1 MNIAEKYALECG
13 LKLTEPYVDLAYLPT
28 CEDNVI
34 VIDTRCKYSDGSYDY
49 FSDIVSLINPFLK
62 QNNIEI
68 FQIANDEDAKLA
80 AKRCFIKINK
90 KQEAYIISKSKLLIA
105 NQNYSLYIASAL
117 GIPSIGLYSIF
128 DSNSV
133 RPIWNQHLQINIDSE
148 RAGNF
153 PTYGQLNESPKTI
166 NFISPYI
173 VAKKILDVL
182 NIKNDLDRFELIH
195 LGKEFNRKVVEIVP
209 NYTTDEKFLQDQFVN
224 LRLDYLD
231 NMSVEALNF
240 WIKNRKVNIIT
251 DKDINLSL
259 LVPYKN
265 NIKNITIMISDR
277 ISENFL
283 KNCKYLGFSI
293 KIYCN
298 QLDRISEFRFK
309 FINWD
314 IHEDKAPTLSD
325 EIKSK
330 INENTKFTSSKIL
343 FSSGKLFSSKASFL
357 RNAPLDKLGESVI
370 LCKDFE
376 EEQDY
381 FKIYNERQE
390 ESTSST
396 SVTQCLGVN

>member
-13 LKLTEPYVDLAYLPT
+13 LKIAKPFIDLAYLPI
-28 CEDNVI
+28 CEDNI
-34 VIDTRCKYSDGSYDY
+34 ITIDTRCRYNDGTYDY
-49 FSDIVSLINPFLK
+49 FSDVVSLIAPFLK
-62 QNNIEI
+62 EKNIEI
-68 FQIANDEDAKLA
+68 YQIANDENVKLA

-90 KQEAYIISKSKLLIA
+90 KQEAYIISKSKLVVG
-105 NQNYSLYIASAL
+105 NQNYSLYLASIL
-117 GIPSIGLYSIF
+117 GVPSIGLYSLFESDTIK
-128 DSNSV
+128 
-133 RPIWNQHLQINIDSE
+133 PIWNQHLQINIDSE
-148 RAGNF
+148 RYGNL
-153 PTYGQLNESPKTI
+153 PSYGQLNESPKTI
-166 NFISPYI
+166 NSISPYL
-173 VAKKILDVL
+173 VAKKILDSL
-182 NIKNDLDRFELIH
+182 NIKNNLDRFELIH

-209 NYTTDEKFLQDQFVN
+209 NYTTEEKFLQDQFVN

-240 WIKNRKVNIIT
+240 WVKNRKVNIIT

-259 LVPYKN
+259 LAPYKQ

-298 QLDRISEFRFK
+298 QIDKINEFRFK
-309 FINWD
+309 FLDWD
-314 IHEDKAPTLSD
+314 IFEDKASTLPD
-325 EIKSK
+325 DVKSK
-330 INENTKFTSSKIL
+330 INETTKFVSSKII

-357 RNAPLDKLGESVI
+357 KNTPLDKLGEPVI
-370 LCKDFE
+370 LSKDFE

-396 SVTQCLGVN
+396 SVA

>member
-13 LKLTEPYVDLAYLPT
+13 LKLAKPYVDLAYLPI

-34 VIDTRCKYSDGSYDY
+34 VIDTRCKYNDGTYDY
-49 FSDIVSLINPFLK
+49 FSDIVSLISPFLK
-62 QNNIEI
+62 ENNIEI
-68 FQIANDEDAKLA
+68 FQIANDEDTKLA

-105 NQNYSLYIASAL
+105 NQNYSLYVASAL
-117 GIPSIGLYSIF
+117 GVPSIGLYSIF
-128 DSNSV
+128 DSNTVS
-133 RPIWNQHLQINIDSE
+133 PIWNRHLQTNIDSD
-148 RAGNF
+148 RAGNS

-173 VAKKILDVL
+173 VAKKILDTL

-209 NYTTDEKFLQDQFVN
+209 NYTTEEKFLQDQFIN

-231 NMSVEALNF
+231 NMSIDALNF

-259 LVPYKN
+259 LVPHKN
-265 NIKNITIMISDR
+265 NVKNITIMISDR

-283 KNCKYLGFSI
+283 KNCKHLGFTI

-298 QLDRISEFRFK
+298 ELDRISEFRFK
-309 FINWD
+309 FLDWD
-314 IHEDKAPTLSD
+314 ILEDKASTLSD

-330 INENTKFTSSKIL
+330 INETTKFTSSKIL
-343 FSSGKLFSSKASFL
+343 FSSGKLFSSKVSFL
-357 RNAPLDKLGESVI
+357 RNSPLDKLGERVI
-370 LCKDFE
+370 LSKEFE

-381 FKIYNERQE
+381 FKIYNEREQ

-396 SVTQCLGVN
+396 SVA

>member
-1 MNIAEKYALECG
+1 MNIAEKYALGCG
-13 LKLTEPYVDLAYLPT
+13 LKIAKPFIDLAYLPI
-28 CEDNVI
+28 CEDNI
-34 VIDTRCKYSDGSYDY
+34 ITIDTRCRYNDGTYDY
-49 FSDIVSLINPFLK
+49 FSDVVSLIAPFLK
-62 QNNIEI
+62 EKNIEI
-68 FQIANDEDAKLA
+68 YQIANDENVKLA

-90 KQEAYIISKSKLLIA
+90 KQEAYIISKSKLVVG
-105 NQNYSLYIASAL
+105 NQNYSLYLASIL
-117 GIPSIGLYSIF
+117 GVPSIGLYSLFESDTIK
-128 DSNSV
+128 
-133 RPIWNQHLQINIDSE
+133 PIWNQHLQINIDSE
-148 RAGNF
+148 RYGNL
-153 PTYGQLNESPKTI
+153 PSYGQLNESPKTI
-166 NFISPYI
+166 NSISPYL
-173 VAKKILDVL
+173 VAKKILDSL
-182 NIKNDLDRFELIH
+182 NIKNNLDRFELIH

-209 NYTTDEKFLQDQFVN
+209 NYTTEEKFLQDQFVN

-240 WIKNRKVNIIT
+240 WVKNRKVNIIT

-259 LVPYKN
+259 LAPYKQ

-298 QLDRISEFRFK
+298 QIDKINEFRFK
-309 FINWD
+309 FLDWD
-314 IHEDKAPTLSD
+314 IFEDKASTLPD
-325 EIKSK
+325 DVKSK
-330 INENTKFTSSKIL
+330 INETTKFVSSKII

-357 RNAPLDKLGESVI
+357 KNTPLDKLGEPVI
-370 LCKDFE
+370 LSKDFE

-396 SVTQCLGVN
+396 SVA